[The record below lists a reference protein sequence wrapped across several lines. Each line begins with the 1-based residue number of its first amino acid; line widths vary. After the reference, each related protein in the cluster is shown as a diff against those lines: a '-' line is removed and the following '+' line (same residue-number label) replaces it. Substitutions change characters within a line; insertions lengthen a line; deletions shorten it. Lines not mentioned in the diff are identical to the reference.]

1 MKKLFAIIVAL
12 FLVLYSTIGC
22 LPAAQPSTNLVVH
35 FIDVGQGDAIL
46 IDSGETEVLI
56 DGGSAGSGVADYI
69 SAYVD
74 GPLEVIII
82 THPHEDHIG
91 GLPEVFTD
99 YVVKDVWWSGKTST
113 SNIFKTLNNCIIA
126 ENATAH
132 EAERG
137 MSITAGTLKF
147 NVINPAKPLPS
158 DINNGSVVVTLSY
171 GQTDFIFTGDAEQE
185 AETDM
190 LLWLKDIDIL
200 KVGHH
205 GSNTASSAAFLQI
218 IKPEVAVYIAGVGNS
233 YGHPHTETITALTN
247 IGATIYGTDTL
258 GTIVITTD
266 GKTYSIQTE
275 K

>member
-1 MKKLFAIIVAL
+1 MKKFFVIIIAL
-12 FLVLYSTIGC
+12 FLVLYSTVGC
-22 LPAAQPSTNLVVH
+22 QPAAQPSSDLAVH

-46 IDSGETEVLI
+46 IDCGETEVLI
-56 DGGSAGSGVADYI
+56 DGGSASTGAADYI
-69 SAYVD
+69 KPYVD

-91 GLPEVFTD
+91 GLPGVFND
-99 YVVKDVWWSGKTST
+99 YIVQEVWWSGKTTT
-113 SNIFKTLNNCIIA
+113 SKAYTNLVNAVTA
-126 ENATAH
+126 ENAIVH

-137 MSITAGTLKF
+137 MSIQVGTLTF
-147 NVINPAKPLPS
+147 SVLNPAKPLPS
-158 DINNGSVVVTLSY
+158 DINNSSVVVSLSY
-171 GQTDFIFTGDAEQE
+171 GQTDFLFTGDAEQE
-185 AETDM
+185 AEADM

-205 GSNTASSAAFLQI
+205 GSNTASSLAFLQI
-218 IKPEVAVYIAGVGNS
+218 IKPEIAVYSAGVGNS
-233 YGHPHTETITALTN
+233 YGHPHPETITALTN
-247 IGATIYGTDTL
+247 IGATIYGTDTR